1 MNTSDIFILLLILLV
16 TVVPTV
22 VFVYPKIHWQLQTW
36 RFSRWPPATATVHMA
51 GAEYIE
57 GSETELGYNRSLFGY
72 SYEID
77 GVRYAGLFAIAARD
91 AEEASLLQ
99 HKLDG
104 QSVSVRFN
112 PARPGVS
119 VLVDREIEGFRAM
132 QTPRWLRHGTSPQ
145 QLYLASLSPNKLD
158 TPPKR

>member
-1 MNTSDIFILLLILLV
+1 MNTSDVFILLFIFLVILIPIV
-16 TVVPTV
+16 G
-22 VFVYPKIHWQLQTW
+22 FGYPKMRWQLQTW
-36 RFSRWPPATATVHMA
+36 RSSRWPPATATIHMA
-51 GAEYIE
+51 GDEYIE
-57 GSETELGYNRSLFGY
+57 GSEAEPGYNRSLFGY
-72 SYEID
+72 SYEVE

-112 PARPGVS
+112 PVRPGVS
-119 VLVDREIEGFRAM
+119 VLVEPRIEGFRAM
-132 QTPRWLRHGTSPQ
+132 QTPRWLRYGTSLQ
-145 QLYLASLSPNKLD
+145 QLYLTGLSPNKPD